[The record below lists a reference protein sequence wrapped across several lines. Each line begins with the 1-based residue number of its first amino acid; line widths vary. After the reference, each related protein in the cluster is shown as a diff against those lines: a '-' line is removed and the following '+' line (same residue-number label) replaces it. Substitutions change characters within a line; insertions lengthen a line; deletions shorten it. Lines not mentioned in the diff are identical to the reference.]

1 MYTLRNLISDVWSY
15 VGPYKKSFWAA
26 TLFRVAADL
35 VWLYPPYA
43 LAVIVNFFADY
54 SPGKSLLPIYIVFV
68 LTFMAVIVRYVGTY
82 YAKSAM
88 FKVGEKAD
96 LDSQLKSL
104 KHLMLLDM
112 TWHEKESAGSKY
124 KRIDRGS
131 TSIDRILRIWINNII
146 EIVINLIG
154 VIIIILSFD
163 LGMGIA
169 VGVFLITYY
178 FLAHYYRKRGVIM
191 SDIVNEKEERRS
203 GMFFEA
209 INNIRSVKVMS
220 MSGKILKTLSD
231 NAVDLFKSIRQ
242 RIFWFQAGNAIRNMY
257 AHIFRVGAMIYIIY
271 GVTRGK
277 YEIGF
282 LVLFVGYF
290 QTVWQS
296 MSELADVSEDFAVAK
311 NGVARMQAIHDA
323 PITID
328 KEDGKVKF
336 PDDWGVISVK
346 NVSFSYNEKRVLDN
360 VSFEIKRG
368 EKVGI
373 VGLSGAGKSTLFKLL
388 LKEHE
393 TYDGDIFVGDLP
405 LKAISKKDY
414 FNHLAV
420 VLQDTELFNASLG
433 ENITITNQKEE
444 NNQELLKRSV
454 EIAHVQ
460 DFIGKLPKGMDTLIG
475 EKGIKLSGG
484 ERQRVGIARAI
495 FKTPQILLLDEATSH
510 LDIESEKKIK
520 DSLHR
525 FFENVT
531 AVVIAHRLTTLKEMD
546 KIIVLERGKIVEF
559 GRFTELFKSK
569 GRFHELWEKQKL

>member
-1 MYTLRNLISDVWSY
+1 
-15 VGPYKKSFWAA
+15 
-26 TLFRVAADL
+26 
-35 VWLYPPYA
+35 
-43 LAVIVNFFADY
+43 
-54 SPGKSLLPIYIVFV
+54 
-68 LTFMAVIVRYVGTY
+68 MAVIVRYVGTY

>member
-1 MYTLRNLISDVWSY
+1 
-15 VGPYKKSFWAA
+15 
-26 TLFRVAADL
+26 LFRVAADL

>member
-296 MSELADVSEDFAVAK
+296 MSELADVSEDVAK